1 MTKTKDKVDSAKKKR
16 KSAAVDDDEPPP
28 QAKGVRFQV
37 EERPAKRRFV
47 LPEGF
52 APVRARCSV
61 DPKEVAAGQ
70 QELWLIQLPTSKAM
84 QMLAAAGTLEV
95 DLRTGAVTAP
105 GAPAHPVATVKDREG
120 ATYGLVPESTGMA
133 RQVVAVCP
141 VGDDAGAAKAV
152 PISRRLT
159 LVRMSGPG
167 GAPASIAE
175 GVAAG
180 MPEDEA
186 AALARLDASLAAME
200 AARKESAAI
209 MAAEAGTAVTWAAV
223 AAGAVAAPGGAAG
236 AAPQAAGQAAGA
248 PGRGKEKEKQ
258 KHKTPATTPVVAA
271 AAVAA
276 ATPATGGDG
285 KKDKKDK
292 SEKKDKK
299 EKKDKEKKEKKSEK
313 KEKKAKKDKKDKKK
327 DTDSDSD

>member
-1 MTKTKDKVDSAKKKR
+1 MTKNKDKTDSTKKKR
-16 KSAAVDDDEPPP
+16 KSAALDEDTTEAPP
-28 QAKGVRFQV
+28 QAKEVRFQV

-61 DPKEVAAGQ
+61 DPKEVAAGK

-105 GAPAHPVATVKDREG
+105 GAPVPPVATVHDREG
-120 ATYGLVPESTGMA
+120 AKYGLVPETSAMA

-141 VGDDAGAAKAV
+141 LGDEAGAAQAV
-152 PISRRLT
+152 PVSRRLT

-167 GAPASIAE
+167 GAAAPLAA

-200 AARKESAAI
+200 AARKESATI
-209 MAAEAGTAVTWAAV
+209 MAAEAGTDVTWAAV
-223 AAGAVAAPGGAAG
+223 AAGAAAAPAA
-236 AAPQAAGQAAGA
+236 AAAAAGQAAA
-248 PGRGKEKEKQ
+248 PGPAGRGKEKEKE
-258 KHKTPATTPVVAA
+258 KHKAPAATP
-271 AAVAA
+271 VAA
-276 ATPATGGDG
+276 ATPATGPDA
-285 KKDKKDK
+285 KKEKKDK
-292 SEKKDKK
+292 SEKKEKK

-313 KEKKAKKDKKDKKK
+313 KEKKKEKKDKKDKKK

>member
-1 MTKTKDKVDSAKKKR
+1 MTKTKDKFDSAKKKR
-16 KSAAVDDDEPPP
+16 KSAAVDDGEATEAPP
-28 QAKGVRFQV
+28 QGKEVRFQV

-52 APVRARCSV
+52 APVRARCAV
-61 DPKEVAAGQ
+61 DPKEVAAGK
-70 QELWLIQLPTSKAM
+70 QELWLIQLPTIKAM

-105 GAPAHPVATVKDREG
+105 GVPADPVATVQDREG

-141 VGDDAGAAKAV
+141 VGDDAGAAQAV

-167 GAPASIAE
+167 GAPASIAA

-180 MPEDEA
+180 MAEDEA

-209 MAAEAGTAVTWAAV
+209 MAAEAGTDVTWAAV
-223 AAGAVAAPGGAAG
+223 AAGAA
-236 AAPQAAGQAAGA
+236 AAPQAAGQAAAGGA
-248 PGRGKEKEKQ
+248 AQKGKEKEK
-258 KHKTPATTPVVAA
+258 HKTPAATPVAA
-271 AAVAA
+271 AAL
-276 ATPATGGDG
+276 TPATGGDA
-285 KKDKKDK
+285 KKDKKEKKDK

-313 KEKKAKKDKKDKKK
+313 KEKKAKKEKKEKRK